1 MDKRTVF
8 EKLDTANGSGEGITL
23 TESEVWLLMELAGG
37 HLGKVEAKYLRY
49 RELFEDIE
57 RIDQGAARPIEPTE
71 SAEMR

>member
-23 TESEVWLLMELAGG
+23 TESEVWLLMELAGD
-37 HLGKVEAKYLRY
+37 HLGKVEAEYLRY

-57 RIDQGAARPIEPTE
+57 RIDRRAARPIEPTE